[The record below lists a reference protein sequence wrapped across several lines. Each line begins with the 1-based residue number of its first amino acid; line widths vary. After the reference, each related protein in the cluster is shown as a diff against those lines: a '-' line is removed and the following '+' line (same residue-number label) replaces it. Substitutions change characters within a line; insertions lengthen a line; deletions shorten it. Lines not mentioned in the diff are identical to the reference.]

1 MNLPGR
7 EGCLDR
13 ELLFRNCFPVAAAAA
28 HVEIWPILAKGDG
41 GRQGAAGTGVAVFV
55 SRDGTMN

>member
-41 GRQGAAGTGVAVFV
+41 ATGTGVAVFV